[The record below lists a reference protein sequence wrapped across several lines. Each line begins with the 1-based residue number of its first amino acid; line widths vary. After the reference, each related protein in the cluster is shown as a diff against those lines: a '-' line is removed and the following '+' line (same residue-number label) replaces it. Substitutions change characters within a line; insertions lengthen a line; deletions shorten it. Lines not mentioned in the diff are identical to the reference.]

1 MNKSSDS
8 TPTAGF
14 LSVDAGGAAMQTL
27 SEKRVFGAKTGTTD
41 VFVATDTGL
50 VVVTVSAEQIGTFG
64 LTHREPVTAVAAD
77 AERVLLGTDDG
88 LRYSPLDA
96 ADRASSPPEFAF
108 EAVDG
113 LPLDRVAA
121 VGFGPAGPLVA
132 DDAGGVFA
140 VDLESEHHE
149 QEGETA
155 GVRAIDGGLV
165 AAASGV
171 YRLDTELTHVGLDAA
186 SDVAGH
192 GVPLAATDNG
202 LFRLGNGWL
211 SVANGP
217 FDGVASDGHGHAS
230 AVGSD
235 GLRTQAEADGGWD
248 REALP
253 VDEAVADIAYGSG
266 LRAAVTEAGT
276 LCVNAGDGWRHQR
289 LGVPGVTGVAVAGS
303 ESA

>member
-1 MNKSSDS
+1 
-8 TPTAGF
+8 
-14 LSVDAGGAAMQTL
+14 MQTL
-27 SEKRVFGAKTGTTD
+27 TEKRVFGAKTGTTE

-64 LTHREPVTAVAAD
+64 LTYRGSVTAVAAD
-77 AERVLLGTDDG
+77 TEEVLLGTDDG
-88 LRYSPLDA
+88 LRYSRLDA
-96 ADRASSPPEFAF
+96 ADRASSPPEFTF
-108 EAVDG
+108 STVEDG
-113 LPLDRVAA
+113 DTGRITA
-121 VGFGPAGPLVA
+121 VGFGPTSPLVA

-140 VDLESEHHE
+140 VDLESEQHE
-149 QEGETA
+149 QVGETA

-165 AAASGV
+165 AAADGV
-171 YRLDTELTHVGLDAA
+171 HRLDEGALTHVGLDAA

-192 GVPLAATDNG
+192 GVPLAATENG

-211 SVANGP
+211 SVADGP

-235 GLRTQAEADGGWD
+235 GLRTQAEADGEWD
-248 REALP
+248 REELP
-253 VDEAVADIAYGSG
+253 VDEAVADLAYGSG

-276 LCVNAGDGWRHQR
+276 LCITAGDGWRHQR
-289 LGVPGVTGVAVAGS
+289 LGVPGVTGIAVAGS